1 MEKSILTPRQFDFL
15 ELAEKDPWLTKNFF
29 LSGGTA
35 LSAFYLHHRLSEDL
49 DFFSE
54 KEVSERSIRA
64 FLKKTSPKLGFKDF
78 ERKNFW
84 GLEMYV
90 LRFNRKEMLKV
101 DFSYYPFPP
110 IEKWTYFG
118 KLRVAS
124 IYDIAVDKLQTIGSK
139 VRPRDYID
147 LYFIFK
153 EKGYQ
158 LKNLLDDIRIKFDL
172 SIEISGLASSFLMV
186 KDLKDEDFPRMLKS
200 FDRKEMEEFFLSLAR
215 SLEKEIFVE

>member
-1 MEKSILTPRQFDFL
+1 MEKSIFTPRQFDFL
-15 ELAEKDPWLTKNFF
+15 ELAEKESWLTKNFF
-29 LSGGTA
+29 LGGGTA

-54 KEVSERSIRA
+54 KEISERSIRN
-64 FLKKTSPKLGFKDF
+64 FLKKISPKLGFKDF

-90 LRFNRKEMLKV
+90 LKFNKQEMLKV

-110 IEKWTYFG
+110 IGKWTYFS

-147 LYFIFK
+147 LYFILK

-158 LKNLLDDIRIKFDL
+158 LKNLLDDIRVKFDL
-172 SIEISGLASSFLMV
+172 SIEISSLASNFLMV
-186 KDLKDEDFPRMLKS
+186 KDLKNRDFPRMLKS
-200 FDRKEMEEFFLSLAR
+200 FNRKEMEDFFLELAK